1 MFSSFD
7 DTCERVVRW
16 CSPESLTHSLTHS
29 NISPRYTRELDTGCA
44 GISGCI
50 KRFEST
56 LSNADIELATHLS
69 RQGVRSE
76 FYAFRWLV
84 TLNSRE
90 FELPEVLRL
99 WDAIFSDRRYFRK
112 DGFIYN
118 FCAAMLIS
126 RRDELLGMGFT
137 ELMSQLQQPEGG
149 MLLRNDFESLFM
161 TGMAL
166 NSGKSVVNG
175 NKSRLARKML
185 QEKSKAVN
193 ESLNKMYSHVKS
205 RWLNYRKSNG
215 RDGGRDRGDSSE

>member
-205 RWLNYRKSNG
+205 RWLNYRKSND
-215 RDGGRDRGDSSE
+215 RDGGRDGGSNE